1 LQISCFLP
9 LALALLVLLGVAYS
23 FCPETF
29 LLLLE
34 RHDVMK
40 SSYGAGGGERRG
52 QSPVS
57 MLFSFTLF
65 FVPLRGIAT
74 PAVRTGFPHDI

>member
-40 SSYGAGGGERRG
+40 SS
-52 QSPVS
+52 
-57 MLFSFTLF
+57 
-65 FVPLRGIAT
+65 
-74 PAVRTGFPHDI
+74 